1 MHIKVPSNLRGY
13 ATTLRNG
20 VRKIIPIT
28 MATNGSFKHM
38 TTTQMIFKIR
48 RKKQI
53 KQKPLHL
60 T

>member
-28 MATNGSFKHM
+28 MAANG
-38 TTTQMIFKIR
+38 
-48 RKKQI
+48 
-53 KQKPLHL
+53 
-60 T
+60 